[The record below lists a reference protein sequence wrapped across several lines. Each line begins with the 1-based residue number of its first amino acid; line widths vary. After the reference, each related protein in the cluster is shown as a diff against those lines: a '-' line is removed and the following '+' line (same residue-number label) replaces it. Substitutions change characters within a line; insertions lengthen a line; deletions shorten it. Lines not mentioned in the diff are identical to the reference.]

1 MVHTS
6 FVVKYNLMNSFKT
19 LIYYTDVFLVYNISL
34 TYSRIIKCKNEF
46 VCKISLQIMWIYL
59 KNAG

>member
-46 VCKISLQIMWIYL
+46 VCI
-59 KNAG
+59 